1 MLASMTKTQAS
12 IDARQPTKKRTAI
25 VKPTPSTPRPAAA
38 AAPPAPPCG
47 ICGCTNFKPH
57 QFKPKRCIECSHEH
71 GTSQRSAA
79 KSALMN
85 LGKYEGPAGPKPAM
99 AVKPWERE
107 ASEQRV
113 RDEVDR
119 AEVEAREKGRAEAK
133 LSLSQRKHHSGRWV
147 SWYKMVQGDGG
158 FKRQKMGELWTCC
171 GSADKGA
178 VPCAGPAE
186 LSDLHA
192 ACSKCGTMFYPF
204 ELPSKCRSHSGL
216 LEWRGLRNE
225 EGCNEFFKHLE

>member
-1 MLASMTKTQAS
+1 
-12 IDARQPTKKRTAI
+12 
-25 VKPTPSTPRPAAA
+25 
-38 AAPPAPPCG
+38 
-47 ICGCTNFKPH
+47 
-57 QFKPKRCIECSHEH
+57 
-71 GTSQRSAA
+71 
-79 KSALMN
+79 
-85 LGKYEGPAGPKPAM
+85 M

-216 LEWRGLRNE
+216 LEWRGHVTSMTHPLLFLLIR
-225 EGCNEFFKHLE
+225 GH